1 MSDSMPDPAD
11 ILNADVA
18 LADEFIHT
26 ANARLEAG
34 VHPLAISAAM
44 VHAAANFTA
53 FAYAYG
59 SAGPL
64 DEKRVIEEFHQLMLG
79 YDEHHRA
86 HKAHREQEEPKSR
99 LERFVDEVKKEQ
111 PE

>member
-11 ILNADVA
+11 ILNASVE

-26 ANARLEAG
+26 ANAKLEAG
-34 VHPLAISAAM
+34 AHPLAVSAAM

-59 SAGPL
+59 TNTDV
-64 DEKRVIEEFHQLMLG
+64 DEKRVIEEFHQLLLG
-79 YDEHHRA
+79 YDEHHRQR
-86 HKAHREQEEPKSR
+86 KAHVEQEQQKSR

-111 PE
+111 SE